1 MAVTASLAIR
11 TAQAVAELNAIGNNA
26 TLTLYSGAR
35 PATVDTAP
43 AANTSLVVATWSGAA
58 GTAANGVITFTPP
71 PAAIAAVTNNSAN
84 AVWARI
90 ASSSGTACFDYDVSA
105 TGAVP
110 PGDLQLPTVTIV
122 SGVQVLV
129 NSLTQTEN

>member
-1 MAVTASLAIR
+1 MAVTASIAIR

-71 PAAIAAVTNNSAN
+71 PAAVAAVTNNSAN

-90 ASSSGTACFDYDVSA
+90 ASSAGTACFDYDVSA
-105 TGAVP
+105 TGGT
-110 PGDLQLPTVTIV
+110 GDLQLPTVTIV